1 MTTLYEVMFSITVNK
16 DGKSFYNRCYHLDEK
31 NVIRIIS
38 NMYNVTERQVVLS
51 SSGMEAFSILL
62 ECIMISNQFQKINL
76 FYSDELYCDCPRLI
90 NYFKDIFGVL
100 NIIKFDVSNMSKMD
114 EMLLGTYKNE
124 VNIVMMESC
133 SNPTGKI
140 FDFER
145 IQFYKENTRNTK
157 FIVDNTWMTH
167 VCFNPFDYNVDYV
180 FCSSSKHYSGG
191 NCIGGF
197 IIGPENFM
205 NNLANFKVITGK
217 HISLPYCKI
226 LLKNLNQMD
235 FRITTTFEKTFKMA
249 KYMEEEPKIMNVNYP
264 LLQSNM
270 SNKLALKYFKYG
282 PNMLS
287 FVVSSSKNNAIKW
300 MKSFKTIKYKTSFG
314 SDEIKFDC
322 WPVVLDKNVIR
333 IRLSVGFE
341 TNIDNVI
348 SEFKTKLL
356 DL

>member
-124 VNIVMMESC
+124 VNIVMTW
-133 SNPTGKI
+133 NLVLIQLVRYLILKL
-140 FDFER
+140 

-191 NCIGGF
+191 NCI
-197 IIGPENFM
+197 
-205 NNLANFKVITGK
+205 
-217 HISLPYCKI
+217 S
-226 LLKNLNQMD
+226 
-235 FRITTTFEKTFKMA
+235 
-249 KYMEEEPKIMNVNYP
+249 
-264 LLQSNM
+264 
-270 SNKLALKYFKYG
+270 
-282 PNMLS
+282 
-287 FVVSSSKNNAIKW
+287 
-300 MKSFKTIKYKTSFG
+300 
-314 SDEIKFDC
+314 
-322 WPVVLDKNVIR
+322 VVLSLVKR
-333 IRLSVGFE
+333 IL
-341 TNIDNVI
+341 
-348 SEFKTKLL
+348 
-356 DL
+356 

>member
-157 FIVDNTWMTH
+157 FIVDNHLDDT
-167 VCFNPFDYNVDYV
+167 
-180 FCSSSKHYSGG
+180 
-191 NCIGGF
+191 
-197 IIGPENFM
+197 
-205 NNLANFKVITGK
+205 
-217 HISLPYCKI
+217 
-226 LLKNLNQMD
+226 
-235 FRITTTFEKTFKMA
+235 R
-249 KYMEEEPKIMNVNYP
+249 
-264 LLQSNM
+264 
-270 SNKLALKYFKYG
+270 
-282 PNMLS
+282 
-287 FVVSSSKNNAIKW
+287 
-300 MKSFKTIKYKTSFG
+300 
-314 SDEIKFDC
+314 
-322 WPVVLDKNVIR
+322 VL
-333 IRLSVGFE
+333 
-341 TNIDNVI
+341 
-348 SEFKTKLL
+348 
-356 DL
+356 

>member
-1 MTTLYEVMFSITVNK
+1 
-16 DGKSFYNRCYHLDEK
+16 
-31 NVIRIIS
+31 
-38 NMYNVTERQVVLS
+38 MYNVTERQVVLS

-191 NCIGGF
+191 NCIRWF
-197 IIGPENFM
+197 Y
-205 NNLANFKVITGK
+205 
-217 HISLPYCKI
+217 HWS
-226 LLKNLNQMD
+226 
-235 FRITTTFEKTFKMA
+235 R
-249 KYMEEEPKIMNVNYP
+249 
-264 LLQSNM
+264 
-270 SNKLALKYFKYG
+270 
-282 PNMLS
+282 
-287 FVVSSSKNNAIKW
+287 
-300 MKSFKTIKYKTSFG
+300 
-314 SDEIKFDC
+314 
-322 WPVVLDKNVIR
+322 
-333 IRLSVGFE
+333 
-341 TNIDNVI
+341 
-348 SEFKTKLL
+348 EFYE
-356 DL
+356 